1 MPVLGVCRN
10 AHGFASFEFLGFLAF
25 DLVVASTTHC
35 DEHLG
40 SAVMHMPVVAAS
52 RLEGNVVDGKFR
64 SVEHLQN
71 TGQSRRSALLW
82 GMRLDFP

>member
-40 SAVMHMPVVAAS
+40 SAVMYMPVVGS
-52 RLEGNVVDGKFR
+52 KV
-64 SVEHLQN
+64 
-71 TGQSRRSALLW
+71 TLW
-82 GMRLDFP
+82 MENSGESSTDAR